1 LFNGDE
7 VFKKIKVLSGG
18 EKARVALARTLL
30 LEANF
35 MLLDE
40 PTNHLDMRSINI
52 LTQALQQDKGTF
64 IVVSHDRY
72 FVNNIANK
80 IWWIENEELKEYP
93 GTFAEFEYWRKKQED
108 EKLRLAKSQPSAPK
122 VEKVVPI
129 VKEEKAKAPSNK
141 NQIQQ
146 LQRKLSE
153 LEPQIDSLK
162 QTIQQIEDKFADTEL
177 MKDTAKALEL
187 NKQYDIDK
195 KRLAET
201 EHQYEQLFI
210 QMMEL
215 EQNA

>member
-1 LFNGDE
+1 
-7 VFKKIKVLSGG
+7 GG

-52 LTQALQQDKGTF
+52 LTQALQQYKGTF

-72 FVNNIANK
+72 FVNNVANK

-93 GTFAEFEYWRKKQED
+93 GTFAEYEYWRKKQEE
-108 EKLRLAKSQPSAPK
+108 EKLKQGKLQPAPAK
-122 VEKVVPI
+122 VEKVAPV

-153 LEPQIDSLK
+153 LEPQIDTLK
-162 QTIQQIEDKFADTEL
+162 QSMQQTELKFSDTEL

-187 NKQYDIDK
+187 NKQYETDK

-201 EHQYEQLFI
+201 EQQYEQLFLQI
-210 QMMEL
+210 MEL